1 MNRELVEILLSIFQ
15 KDKSTKGILCLQV
28 IKRSSGCGCN
38 VYPFECMKACN
49 AKCHVCP
56 LGSTH
61 TIFND
66 TPHYLKHL
74 IALMDRGNI

>member
-28 IKRSSGCGCN
+28 IKRSSGWGCN

-74 IALMDRGNI
+74 IVLMDRGNI

>member
-1 MNRELVEILLSIFQ
+1 MNRELVEVLLSIFQ
-15 KDKSTKGILCLQV
+15 KDEGTKGNLCAKV
-28 IKRSSGCGCN
+28 IKRLNSWGNN
-38 VYPFECMKACN
+38 VYPFECMKSCN
-49 AKCHVCP
+49 DKCHVCP

-74 IALMDRGNI
+74 IALMGRENI

>member
-15 KDKSTKGILCLQV
+15 KDKSTKGILCLKV
-28 IKRSSGCGCN
+28 IKRLSGWGCN

-74 IALMDRGNI
+74 IALMGRENI